1 VINLDTPRLLMRQ
14 IIEEDWP
21 LFCQLHQEPTV
32 IELVFDEPPLDDIK
46 VRFNSRLPKWTVAAE
61 HWLCLVIIDKETGM
75 PVGVT
80 GFQIDENDRSRAEV
94 GYLLIPEHHGKGYG
108 TESLQKL
115 VQFAIDELN
124 LSCLTA
130 TVTDGNDASCR
141 VLEKCG
147 FVFSQR
153 HPDAYEI
160 RQRCYDDLIYT
171 FSNEPI

>member
-1 VINLDTPRLLMRQ
+1 MRQ

-94 GYLLIPEHHGKGYG
+94 GYLLITRTPMAKDMEQSHCRSWFN
-108 TESLQKL
+108 SLL
-115 VQFAIDELN
+115 M
-124 LSCLTA
+124 S
-130 TVTDGNDASCR
+130 
-141 VLEKCG
+141 
-147 FVFSQR
+147 
-153 HPDAYEI
+153 
-160 RQRCYDDLIYT
+160 
-171 FSNEPI
+171 